1 MKKLLHPIL
10 CGGVLA
16 ALLCTPSL
24 AAEPEA
30 TVPLLLNGEPV
41 SFSDAAPI
49 FWGDAIDVPAAATL
63 EALG

>member
-24 AAEPEA
+24 AAEPEEIGRA
-30 TVPLLLNGEPV
+30 HV
-41 SFSDAAPI
+41 
-49 FWGDAIDVPAAATL
+49 
-63 EALG
+63 